1 MKVILLKDIPKLG
14 KKYDIKNVSDGH
26 AQNFLIPKGLV
37 ILATKEAEKK
47 ISEQKSHEISEK
59 NIQTELLLKNLET
72 IKGLTIEISG
82 KANDKGHLFAGI
94 GKETLLGEISK
105 QTHFNIDPEM
115 LRLEKP
121 LKEVGE
127 HKVSVE
133 ALGKKVDIVV
143 KIKGE

>member
-26 AQNFLIPKGLV
+26 AQNFLIPKGFV

-47 ISEQKSHEISEK
+47 ISEKKSYEISEK
-59 NIQTELLLKNLET
+59 NIQTELLLKNLES
-72 IKGLTIEISG
+72 IKGLTIEIFS

-94 GKETLLGEISK
+94 GKETLLSEISK

-115 LRLEKP
+115 LHLEKP
-121 LKEVGE
+121 LKEVGD
-127 HKVSVE
+127 HKVFIE
-133 ALGKKVDIVV
+133 ALGKKVELKVI
-143 KIKGE
+143 IKSD